1 MATLYVR
8 NLPRE
13 LHSDVK
19 ANATQHRHKISGEVA
34 EILEQIIEED
44 ERRQQGME
52 ALKRISERRERWT
65 PPPDAVD
72 SLTLLRED
80 RAR

>member
-8 NLPRE
+8 DLPRK
-13 LHSDVK
+13 LHTGVK
-19 ANATQHRHKISGEVA
+19 TNATRHRHKISGEVT
-34 EILEQIIEED
+34 EILEQVIEVD
-44 ERRQQGME
+44 TKRQRRLE
-52 ALKRISERRERWT
+52 ILKDLDKLRNSWT

-72 SLTLLRED
+72 SLILLRED